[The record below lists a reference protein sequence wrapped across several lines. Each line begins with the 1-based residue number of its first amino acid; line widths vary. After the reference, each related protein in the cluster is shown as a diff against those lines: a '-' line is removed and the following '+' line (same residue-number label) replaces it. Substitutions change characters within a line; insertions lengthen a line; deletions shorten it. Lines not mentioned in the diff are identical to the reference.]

1 MPPVVAR
8 RPHAGRPPPSTP
20 RRPRRVLP
28 VQVPCLPGPPCRSR
42 SARREREP
50 LPPRVSAGMVGDR
63 DRARVLLAI
72 CCPTTPS
79 RRCKPL
85 VRPPACAAPRG
96 RRQTA
101 PPRRRPPRRRIGRTP
116 LLSQLGACG
125 EDHGVHAG
133 VFSAA
138 TPNAKLP
145 MNKTTVIGNF
155 MEMRLLYDLGNCSVL
170 TQRKRVLRPR
180 QLRAAGSSPG
190 TSAFT

>member
-63 DRARVLLAI
+63 DRARVLLAL

-116 LLSQLGACG
+116 YYPSWAPV
-125 EDHGVHAG
+125 E
-133 VFSAA
+133 
-138 TPNAKLP
+138 
-145 MNKTTVIGNF
+145 KTTACMLSAHAKEKSAPSSPATGGGVVAG
-155 MEMRLLYDLGNCSVL
+155 DLGIHVITFGSEKGSGEP
-170 TQRKRVLRPR
+170 RIRVHRREHAQGGVPGGIDRP
-180 QLRAAGSSPG
+180 A
-190 TSAFT
+190 